1 MFILTGLLTNQC
13 KMTAI
18 LRCRGFEVFHVIII
32 STFASFQLSLSFTNS
47 MHMAFSLRT
56 QVWLSAMNEIAA
68 NDGVAIYGIF

>member
-1 MFILTGLLTNQC
+1 
-13 KMTAI
+13 
-18 LRCRGFEVFHVIII
+18 
-32 STFASFQLSLSFTNS
+32 